1 LTTKSLGPTEQI
13 RATRLI
19 AQSIFPISRSSVL
32 MHDSGDED
40 SIMLVFVKDCE
51 RETQDNPLAYGTAFD
66 WARLREL
73 FDSLNCLFDCG

>member
-1 LTTKSLGPTEQI
+1 
-13 RATRLI
+13 
-19 AQSIFPISRSSVL
+19 